1 MMYGGTY
8 IARPLHCARH
18 DDDDH
23 DDDHDYDHDDDG
35 GTYIARPYCHDYH
48 HD

>member
-18 DDDDH
+18 VDDDD
-23 DDDHDYDHDDDG
+23 DDDDDVHIDHDD
-35 GTYIARPYCHDYH
+35 PYDP
-48 HD
+48 DKS